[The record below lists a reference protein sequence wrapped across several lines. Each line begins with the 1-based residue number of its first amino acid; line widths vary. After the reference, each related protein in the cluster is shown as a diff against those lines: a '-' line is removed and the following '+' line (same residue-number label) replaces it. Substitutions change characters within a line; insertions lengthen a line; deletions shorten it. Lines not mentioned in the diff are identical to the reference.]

1 MKKFFVTLT
10 TFLATLMLVA
20 CQNNASTSDNTEL
33 SSMPKI
39 TGFSYQGDIPKNPKK
54 VVNFAYSYTGYLLEL
69 GVNVSSY
76 SLDLEKNSPAFG
88 NELAD
93 AVKLTSDD
101 TEAIAAQEPDL
112 IIAFSTDEHLKELKD
127 IAPVLV
133 IEYGKNDY
141 LAPNISDM
149 DSKTNAF
156 LIMPRNWD
164 EEAMLQ
170 MVAGQK
176 SAAIEAMNT
185 DKAKEELAPYLD
197 ASTSFTVMDFYDK
210 AIYLYGNNW
219 GRGGELIYD
228 SLGFSAPETVKK
240 DVFSSGWFVISQE
253 VLADY
258 VGDYLVLN
266 VSKDTK
272 DAAASLKESDVWKN
286 IPAVKN
292 QKVLEVDENL
302 FYFSD
307 PMSLDKQLE
316 TFTAAIKKANS

>member
-1 MKKFFVTLT
+1 MKKIFVVLT

-20 CQNNASTSDNTEL
+20 CQNNASTSDNTKL

-54 VVNFAYSYTGYLLEL
+54 VVNFTYSYTGYLLEL

-101 TEAIAAQEPDL
+101 TEAVAAQEPDL

-133 IEYGKNDY
+133 IEYGKSDY
-141 LAPNISDM
+141 LEMMTNLGKVFGKEDKAQKWL
-149 DSKTNAF
+149 DSWKTKTA
-156 LIMPRNWD
+156 
-164 EEAMLQ
+164 
-170 MVAGQK
+170 
-176 SAAIEAMNT
+176 
-185 DKAKEELAPYLD
+185 KAKEELAPYLD

-240 DVFSSGWFVISQE
+240 DVFSAGWFGISQE

-266 VSKDTK
+266 VSQDTK

-292 QKVLEVDENL
+292 QKILEVDENL

-307 PMSLDKQLE
+307 PMSLDKQLK
-316 TFTAAIKKANS
+316 TFTAAIKKANSW

>member
-1 MKKFFVTLT
+1 MKKFFVALT

-20 CQNNASTSDNTEL
+20 CQNNSSTSDSTEL

-88 NELAD
+88 DQLKD
-93 AVKLTSDD
+93 AVQLTSDD

-112 IIAFSTDEHLKELKD
+112 IIAFSTDEHLKELKE

-133 IEYGKNDY
+133 IEYCKSDY
-141 LAPNISDM
+141 LEMMTNLGKVFGKEDKAKKWLDNW
-149 DSKTNAF
+149 KTKTA
-156 LIMPRNWD
+156 
-164 EEAMLQ
+164 
-170 MVAGQK
+170 
-176 SAAIEAMNT
+176 
-185 DKAKEELAPYLD
+185 KAKEELSQYLD
-197 ASTSFTVMDFYDK
+197 PSTSFTVMDFYDK
-210 AIYLYGNNW
+210 NIYLYGNNW

-228 SLGFSAPETVKK
+228 SLGYTAPEKVKN
-240 DVFSSGWFVISQE
+240 DVFTAGWFGISQE
-253 VLADY
+253 VLANY
-258 VGDYLVLN
+258 TGDYLVFN

-272 DAAASLKESDVWKN
+272 KAAASLKESDVWKN

-292 QKVLEVDENL
+292 QKALEVDENL

-316 TFTAAIKKANS
+316 AFVSAVKKANS

>member
-1 MKKFFVTLT
+1 MSEIRAKHITIAYDDKTVI
-10 TFLATLMLVA
+10 
-20 CQNNASTSDNTEL
+20 QNLSTKIADG
-33 SSMPKI
+33 KI
-39 TGFSYQGDIPKNPKK
+39 TTIIGANGCGKS
-54 VVNFAYSYTGYLLEL
+54 TLLKAL
-69 GVNVSSY
+69 TRIQ
-76 SLDLEKNSPAFG
+76 
-88 NELAD
+88 
-93 AVKLTSDD
+93 AVK
-101 TEAIAAQEPDL
+101 AGQIL
-112 IIAFSTDEHLKELKD
+112 IDGKD

-133 IEYGKNDY
+133 IEYGKSDY
-141 LAPNISDM
+141 LEMMTNLGKVFDKEDKAQKWL
-149 DSKTNAF
+149 DSWKTKTA
-156 LIMPRNWD
+156 
-164 EEAMLQ
+164 
-170 MVAGQK
+170 
-176 SAAIEAMNT
+176 
-185 DKAKEELAPYLD
+185 KAKEELAPYLD